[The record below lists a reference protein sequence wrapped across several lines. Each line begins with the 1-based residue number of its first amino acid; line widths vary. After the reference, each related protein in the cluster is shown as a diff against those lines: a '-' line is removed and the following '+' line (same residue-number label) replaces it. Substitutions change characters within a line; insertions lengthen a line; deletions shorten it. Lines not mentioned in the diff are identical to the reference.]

1 MMVLIRVMTLVMAV
15 TIIMV
20 INAVEDD
27 NDDYGDG

>member
-1 MMVLIRVMTLVMAV
+1 MMVLIRVMTLVMVV
-15 TIIMV
+15 TITMV

>member
-1 MMVLIRVMTLVMAV
+1 MMVLIRVVTV
-15 TIIMV
+15 TITMV

>member
-15 TIIMV
+15 TINMV